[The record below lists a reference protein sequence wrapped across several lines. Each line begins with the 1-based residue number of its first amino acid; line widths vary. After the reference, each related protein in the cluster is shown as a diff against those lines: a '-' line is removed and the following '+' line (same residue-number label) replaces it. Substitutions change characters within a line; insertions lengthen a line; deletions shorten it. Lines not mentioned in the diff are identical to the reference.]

1 MKSHT
6 SLLILTDFF
15 GNLGK
20 GFSLFLRI
28 FQILVILGYFEI
40 GSKILSKKAKTKQNK
55 TNKKTTL
62 EKAIYHK
69 PGLKYTKLD
78 GTADK
83 SLAVV
88 PRIRFLLSAKSQIIL
103 KSNCWKERKQYKT
116 MQIVNE
122 NR

>member
-78 GTADK
+78 DTADK

-103 KSNCWKERKQYKT
+103 KSNC
-116 MQIVNE
+116 
-122 NR
+122 

>member
-6 SLLILTDFF
+6 SLPILIDFF

-20 GFSLFLRI
+20 GFGLFLRI
-28 FQILVILGYFEI
+28 FQTLVILGYFET

-55 TNKKTTL
+55 QKTIL

-69 PGLKYTKLD
+69 AGLKYIKFD

-103 KSNCWKERKQYKT
+103 KSHC
-116 MQIVNE
+116 
-122 NR
+122 

>member
-6 SLLILTDFF
+6 SLLILTNFF

-20 GFSLFLRI
+20 DFGLFWRI
-28 FQILVILGYFEI
+28 FQILVILGYFET
-40 GSKILSKKAKTKQNK
+40 GSTILSKKAKTKQNK

-62 EKAIYHK
+62 GKAIYHK
-69 PGLKYTKLD
+69 TGLKYIKLD

-88 PRIRFLLSAKSQIIL
+88 PHIRFLLPAKSQIIL
-103 KSNCWKERKQYKT
+103 KSHC
-116 MQIVNE
+116 
-122 NR
+122 